1 MYSIS
6 NILSEI
12 LRIHIPEELP
22 GKKTQKMSQEP
33 EASCLPSYLEF
44 RKSWFLTVVCG
55 ARKML
60 DNIAIGL
67 K

>member
-6 NILSEI
+6 NIHSETPGMHI
-12 LRIHIPEELP
+12 LEELP
-22 GKKTQKMSQEP
+22 GKKTQKLSQEP
-33 EASCLPSYLEF
+33 EASCLPSDLELI
-44 RKSWFLTVVCG
+44 KSWFLTVVCG
-55 ARKML
+55 ARNML